1 MALTLSEFIGQVNK
15 NGGIRTQNLFE
26 MYVSTG
32 YPEIDSALEKITMYG
47 QGFEIP
53 SRNQEYNTVSFKAYD
68 FRIPGKASITT
79 EHEMTINADIDGV
92 IRRSF
97 LAWQQKTTNM
107 AISDGAFLEGDKRI
121 DLGSTVRICLLG
133 NNGEVSEVYKLLG
146 VKVGNVGALQVSNTE
161 ASVGTFTIQ
170 LISQYW
176 EIEAGSVSNGAFK
189 DQK

>member
-1 MALTLSEFIGQVNK
+1 MALNLSEFIGQVNK

-47 QGFEIP
+47 QNFEIP
-53 SRNQEYNTVSFKAYD
+53 ARTQEYNTVSFKAYD
-68 FRIPGKASITT
+68 FRIPGKASMTT
-79 EHEMTINADIDGV
+79 EHEITLNADIDGV

-107 AISDGAFLEGDKRI
+107 AISDGAYLEGDKRI
-121 DLGSTVRICLLG
+121 DLGSTVRIQLMG
-133 NNGEVSEVYKLLG
+133 NNGEIAETYKLLG
-146 VKVGNVGALQVSNTE
+146 VKVGNVGPLTVSNTD
-161 ASVGTFTIQ
+161 AAVAQFNVQ

-176 EIEAGSVSNGAFK
+176 EIEDGSVSNGPFK

>member
-47 QGFEIP
+47 QNFEIP
-53 SRNQEYNTVSFKAYD
+53 ARNQEYNTVSFKAYD
-68 FRIPGKASITT
+68 FRIPGKASMTT
-79 EHEMTINADIDGV
+79 EHEITLNADIDGV

-107 AISDGAFLEGDKRI
+107 AISDGAYLEGDKRI
-121 DLGSTVRICLLG
+121 DLGSTVRIQLLG
-133 NNGEVSEVYKLLG
+133 NNGEVSEIYKLLG
-146 VKVGNVGALQVSNTE
+146 VKVGNVGQLQVSNTE
-161 ASVGTFTIQ
+161 AAVATFTVQ

-176 EIEAGSVSNGAFK
+176 EIEAGSVSNGQFK